1 MNTYTVTHTHTM
13 TVNADSEPSALE
25 QADILIS
32 TTAPRVTVTQQDTVT
47 RDDFHRAPSD
57 MYGNPR
63 YRIHWASFFN
73 TDEPDAVKT
82 YDNAL
87 RRAKQF
93 GGRKSHTKAFGR
105 GIVFQSYNIDG
116 LAADITAYLATLRA
130 RG

>member
-1 MNTYTVTHTHTM
+1 MNTYTVTHTYTM
-13 TVNADSEPSALE
+13 TIEANSEQDARE
-25 QADILIS
+25 QADVLIS
-32 TTAPRVTVTQQDTVT
+32 TTVPRVTVTQQDTV
-47 RDDFHRAPSD
+47 RPDHFQRAPSD

-63 YRIHWASFFN
+63 YRIHWLYFFN
-73 TDEPDAVKT
+73 SDEPDAVKT

-93 GGRKSHTKAFGR
+93 GGRKSHTKAFGG
-105 GIVFQSYNIDG
+105 GIVFQSYNIEG